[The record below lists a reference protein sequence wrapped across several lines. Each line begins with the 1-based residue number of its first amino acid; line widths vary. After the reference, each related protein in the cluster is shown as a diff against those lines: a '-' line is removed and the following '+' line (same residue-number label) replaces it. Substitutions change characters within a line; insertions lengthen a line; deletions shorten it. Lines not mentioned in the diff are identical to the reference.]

1 MASCDPN
8 PYDPITHPSGY
19 KEGEQ
24 LKDKE
29 GNPITVTYSGPKVF
43 EGFNPPGYE
52 NDNSN
57 PSGMA
62 GIKGTVISGYEG
74 TYTTD
79 SRKYRLAKLL
89 YECEKHLVMDS
100 VIYHYLFIQ
109 RHTMVDNGAKNT
121 FWSTEDL
128 QHWDLTKNYDNDT
141 SDGNDNSGYLTYEY
155 GIEIMDKKTNGEL
168 IFNGSPSVWMNFIY
182 SFPQLQQVLY

>member
-52 NDNSN
+52 NDDSN
-57 PSGMA
+57 PSGIA

-89 YECEKHLVMDS
+89 YECEEHLVMDS
-100 VIYHYLFIQ
+100 VIYHYLFIL
-109 RHTMVDNGAKNT
+109 ASY
-121 FWSTEDL
+121 FSYL
-128 QHWDLTKNYDNDT
+128 
-141 SDGNDNSGYLTYEY
+141 NSCA
-155 GIEIMDKKTNGEL
+155 
-168 IFNGSPSVWMNFIY
+168 
-182 SFPQLQQVLY
+182 